1 MLNALFGNPNI
12 HLIHLHPDCKVGL
25 KDSYDKSKQNF
36 VGNFVDENTL
46 QIGKKRRNA
55 VTEVIRFVCSKMFN
69 NPPKDG
75 SDDDS
80 TYSNALQSL
89 LNGDVKS
96 AL

>member
-25 KDSYDKSKQNF
+25 KDSYVKSKDNF
-36 VGNFVDENTL
+36 ASNFVDGNTL

-69 NPPKDG
+69 HPPKLG
-75 SDDDS
+75 SDDES
-80 TYSNALQSL
+80 TYHNTLESL

-96 AL
+96 AV

>member
-12 HLIHLHPDCKVGL
+12 HLIHLHPDCGL
-25 KDSYDKSKQNF
+25 KDSYVKSKDNF
-36 VGNFVDENTL
+36 ASNFVDGNTL

-69 NPPKDG
+69 HPPKLG
-75 SDDDS
+75 SDDES
-80 TYSNALQSL
+80 TYHNTLESL

-96 AL
+96 AV